1 MGFVKGIW
9 GGIALAGLVV
19 SGAYVAS
26 KIIRD
31 EDLATFGKKA
41 IDGAGEITKSYLTS
55 EPDKAMVDLMG
66 AASKTAIDV
75 MDYETRR

>member
-1 MGFVKGIW
+1 MGFVKGIL

-19 SGAYVAS
+19 GGAYVAS

-55 EPDKAMVDLMG
+55 ESDKTMVDLMG

>member
-1 MGFVKGIW
+1 MGFVKGIL

-19 SGAYVAS
+19 GGAYVAS

-55 EPDKAMVDLMG
+55 ESD
-66 AASKTAIDV
+66 
-75 MDYETRR
+75 